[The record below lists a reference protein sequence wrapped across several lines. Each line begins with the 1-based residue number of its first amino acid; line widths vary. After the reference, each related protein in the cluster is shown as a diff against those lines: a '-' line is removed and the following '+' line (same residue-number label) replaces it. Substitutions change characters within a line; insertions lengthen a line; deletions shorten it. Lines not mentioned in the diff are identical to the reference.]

1 MNNNFIPPQY
11 SGNLVRVDEANFNG
25 AFVSPP
31 AGRWRAIH
39 NTTAGNVTIKAPANQ
54 VLQYIAADGDNRSDV
69 HGPNV
74 SGNLST
80 GDDLIAI
87 ISNAELDTTPS
98 ESTGGTSGDVTVT
111 RNGDSN
117 PIGVTPPSFNGIT
130 TNADGDITAVV
141 VNAEGS
147 GLQTG
152 DVLTFSFIDEDSTD
166 TGDIITLTLVENN
179 IELAAGFYALKA
191 ETAVTVLTLAA
202 GDTVYV
208 NLDKFEVDSTG
219 NNAVITAYFG

>member
-11 SGNLVRVDEANFNG
+11 SGNLVRVSEANFNG
-25 AFVSPP
+25 SFASPP

-39 NTTAGNVTIKAPANQ
+39 NTTAASVEIKAPANQ
-54 VLQYIAADGDNRSDV
+54 VLQYIAADGDDRSDV
-69 HGPNV
+69 HGANV

-87 ISNAELDTTPS
+87 ISDAALDTTPS
-98 ESTGGTSGDVTVT
+98 EATGGTSGDVTVT
-111 RNGDSN
+111 RNGDAN
-117 PIGVTPPSFNGIT
+117 PSGVVAPSFDGIT

-141 VNAEGS
+141 VDSEGS

-152 DVLTFSFIDEDSTD
+152 DVLTFSFIDEDDTD
-166 TGDIITLTLVENN
+166 TGDIITLTLREND

-191 ETAVTVLTLAA
+191 ETAVKILDLAA

-208 NLDKFEVDSTG
+208 NLDKFEVNTTG
-219 NNAVITAYFG
+219 GTAVVTAYFG